1 MTGATAFAQAAPTT
15 APAPAAA
22 AVTPAA
28 PTTAPA
34 AGTAAPRELAS
45 SAHKGDVNT
54 GDNAWMLTSSAFVML
69 MVPGLALFYAG
80 MVRRKN
86 VLGTMMHSMAALG
99 IIGVEWIVIG
109 YAMSFGA
116 TKGGIV
122 GWDPKLLFLNGVLPE
137 DLHNGSNVSEL
148 VYVMFQ
154 GMFAIITPAL
164 ITGAF
169 AERVKFSAFAAF
181 TLLWGILIYNPL
193 AHWVWGGGWLGPAPA
208 YAARQCVE
216 GGTADEDGVGGDDA
230 ADALRYLVATRARTV
245 SQRKLR
251 GV

>member
-1 MTGATAFAQAAPTT
+1 MLRSPGSFLRRFVLTACASLLLAVTGATAFAQAAPTT

-34 AGTAAPRELAS
+34 AGTAAPRELPS
-45 SAHKGDVNT
+45 SVEKGDVNT

-109 YAMSFGA
+109 YAMTFGA
-116 TKGGIV
+116 SQGGIV
-122 GWDPKLLFLNGVLPE
+122 GWDPELLFLKG
-137 DLHNGSNVSEL
+137 
-148 VYVMFQ
+148 
-154 GMFAIITPAL
+154 ITPDM
-164 ITGAF
+164 
-169 AERVKFSAFAAF
+169 VH
-181 TLLWGILIYNPL
+181 N
-193 AHWVWGGGWLGPAPA
+193 
-208 YAARQCVE
+208 
-216 GGTADEDGVGGDDA
+216 
-230 ADALRYLVATRARTV
+230 AT
-245 SQRKLR
+245 
-251 GV
+251 